1 MAGGGTGGSDL
12 DTSENE
18 DSEEEEEE
26 EEEGCLTATRADMA
40 QLLCQHPDCQ
50 HSHS

>member
-1 MAGGGTGGSDL
+1 MTGGGTGGSDL
-12 DTSENE
+12 DTTENE
-18 DSEEEEEE
+18 DSEEE

>member
-18 DSEEEEEE
+18 DSEEEE

>member
-18 DSEEEEEE
+18 DSEEEEE

>member
-18 DSEEEEEE
+18 DSEEE